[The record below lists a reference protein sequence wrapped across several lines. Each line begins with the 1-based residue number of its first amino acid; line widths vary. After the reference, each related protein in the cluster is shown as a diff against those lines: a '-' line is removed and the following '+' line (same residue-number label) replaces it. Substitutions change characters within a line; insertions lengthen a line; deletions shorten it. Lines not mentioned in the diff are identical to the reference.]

1 MKRNEVSTR
10 ALEGKQTRIGKKVGN
25 VVIIMQMI
33 SVVLAK
39 PDHKNAEGAL
49 HQWHQHAQLCAEPV

>member
-33 SVVLAK
+33 SVVLAVSMCVIMFRS
-39 PDHKNAEGAL
+39 L
-49 HQWHQHAQLCAEPV
+49 TT